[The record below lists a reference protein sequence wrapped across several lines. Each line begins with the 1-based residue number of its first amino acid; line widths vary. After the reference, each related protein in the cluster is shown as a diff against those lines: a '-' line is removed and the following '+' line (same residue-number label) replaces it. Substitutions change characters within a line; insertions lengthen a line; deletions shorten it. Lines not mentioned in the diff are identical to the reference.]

1 MIASDKQVV
10 HMYVN
15 VRLPLAGGLIKQT
28 TTAADW
34 SVLYSFFL
42 VCSTRPLLIFFGRP
56 DGKVFLTVVPIL
68 PWFLVS
74 ILLWMIFTREAGRG
88 CGRLLDP
95 LSDFLRSVAETLD
108 YYPHLFAQNLLLFR
122 AKYCGNFTCHRTE
135 KGQNVN
141 SAQQISR

>member
-28 TTAADW
+28 TMA
-34 SVLYSFFL
+34 LLIFL
-42 VCSTRPLLIFFGRP
+42 VCSTGPLLIFFGRP
-56 DGKVFLTVVPIL
+56 DGMVFLTVVPIL

-141 SAQQISR
+141 LAQQICR

>member
-1 MIASDKQVV
+1 M
-10 HMYVN
+10 
-15 VRLPLAGGLIKQT
+15 LIKYFDIKNIIQRHNFFQSFASIGRVDLVFSVFDQT
-28 TTAADW
+28 PTH
-34 SVLYSFFL
+34 
-42 VCSTRPLLIFFGRP
+42 FFGRP

-95 LSDFLRSVAETLD
+95 LSDFLRFVAETLD

-141 SAQQISR
+141 SAQQICR

>member
-1 MIASDKQVV
+1 MRAS
-10 HMYVN
+10 HW
-15 VRLPLAGGLIKQT
+15 LAGSSSRQARLLTG
-28 TTAADW
+28 
-34 SVLYSFFL
+34 LYSTHFFS
-42 VCSTRPLLIFFGRP
+42 VFDRTPTYFFGRP
-56 DGKVFLTVVPIL
+56 DGMVFLTVVPIL

-141 SAQQISR
+141 SAKQICR